1 MKKSLRFGSLLLPA
15 LFLASCGEGA
25 SSNITMFHSKYDNGK
40 YFEEISRSETDDTKV
55 YMTAIAVS
63 NHESSAVTFKTS
75 DFKMTIDKKDYTPV
89 CFVKERKFAGASSTI
104 GGSFE
109 VYYISKETKEETI
122 PVTEAEMSNLVLAF
136 ETYSEQS
143 FKLTYKGNEIQNISR

>member
-75 DFKMTIDKKDYTPV
+75 DFRMIIDKKDYTPV
-89 CFVKERKFAGASSTI
+89 CFVKSRYSASMSSST
-104 GGSFE
+104 GGSIH
-109 VYYISKETKEETI
+109 VYYISEESAEETV
-122 PVTEAEMSNLVLAF
+122 PVTENEMSNLVLAF